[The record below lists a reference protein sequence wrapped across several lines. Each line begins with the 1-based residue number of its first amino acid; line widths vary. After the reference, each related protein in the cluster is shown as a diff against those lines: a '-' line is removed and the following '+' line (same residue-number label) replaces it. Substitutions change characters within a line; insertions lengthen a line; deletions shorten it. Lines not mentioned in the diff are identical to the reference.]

1 MSYEVVPDE
10 LRSHASHLDGLLDR
24 LSTAVSAANTVSM
37 ADDAYG
43 LLCSFLPPIIN
54 PMEEK
59 GIEALQAAVE
69 GVGTTAENVRTTAT
83 QYQESDETNSQP
95 FQRALTSDATA

>member
-1 MSYEVVPDE
+1 MFYDVVPEE
-10 LRSHASHLDGLLDR
+10 LVTHASHLDAVMDR
-24 LSTAVSAANTVSM
+24 LRDVISAANTVSM
-37 ADDAYG
+37 SDDAYG

-83 QYQESDETNSQP
+83 QYQDSDETNAQA
-95 FQRALTSDATA
+95 FNRALTSEAKA